1 MAALKND
8 GEAVNGRRFE
18 FARNGMRGLNGL
30 IFPWSAE
37 IPARF
42 GLPCSGLAL
51 AWRFG
56 QFEFC

>member
-8 GEAVNGRRFE
+8 VEAVNGRRFE
-18 FARNGMRGLNGL
+18 FARNGARALDGL
-30 IFPWSAE
+30 IFTCSAE
-37 IPARF
+37 ISGRF